1 MSRLLE
7 KVVPMAA
14 GAGAIGLLDFLL
26 VEGAGSVGVG
36 YDLLN
41 EGYLADFLKTRN
53 PAELLDLHELNVGE
67 VVSLLAIIASLSL
80 LFFALGGRRA
90 NSKTA

>member
-1 MSRLLE
+1 
-7 KVVPMAA
+7 MAA
-14 GAGAIGLLDFLL
+14 GAGAIGFLDFLL

-53 PAELLDLHELNVGE
+53 PVELLDLHELNVGE